1 MAQIIAVDGGNY
13 HTLRK
18 NVKKQF
24 LVNRSLTDPSVI
36 ERCREDAIR
45 GISNYLIFRATMIAQ
60 QQKQQQQQQ
69 QQQQAATG
77 DAPQRNIF
85 EEVKRQKAN
94 K

>member
-1 MAQIIAVDGGNY
+1 MDGGNY

-69 QQQQAATG
+69 QQASAV